1 MRGGRP
7 LVNRA
12 RSRVP
17 GKPRAGEVSGDRQR
31 GALRARATTVDGR
44 PRPRTRPPTSS
55 PNLTTTELRRAP
67 RRRPPPRASR
77 GTAHRLP
84 PDRPAPCATPTRGRH
99 VAAPATVRRVPFET
113 TSAPRSTRRPSRTRR
128 ARPTTT
134 GSLVWQLAGT
144 RPLVSSPPRPRPA
157 DTPNESGVAGRSGGR
172 VAGVP
177 RQVDNTEVHQ
187 TLPDAGPSV
196 AKGAKLLPWPPA
208 RRGSR
213 RRHRPDPER
222 RRPQHRRE
230 VHGDRTSVPP
240 DASLGSAGTTR
251 AEVGQYR
258 QRRARA
264 GREVPAKALV
274 ERLLHPE
281 KRRPRAW
288 NSCRGLRSVSG
299 GRSAAPLAASSSWVS
314 EHPSLL

>member
-99 VAAPATVRRVPFET
+99 VAAPAAVRRVPFET
-113 TSAPRSTRRPSRTRR
+113 TSPLVSRAGRRERAEPARRRRDPWSGSSPEPGRSSARRPGRGPPTLRTSPGSPGEAVAGLPASPGRSTIRRSIKRSPMPDHLSPR
-128 ARPTTT
+128 ARSDHMATLKSVHSATSLGRSRCPRTSSCASRRIVHRLFRALVVAVRVAGGGELTVENAEGLVPEARRSSSAST
-134 GSLVWQLAGT
+134 GQGPPDAGT
-144 RPLVSSPPRPRPA
+144 RQVVTGARVDQRIRGARPRRTGVFRVRGPRP
-157 DTPNESGVAGRSGGR
+157 
-172 VAGVP
+172 
-177 RQVDNTEVHQ
+177 
-187 TLPDAGPSV
+187 
-196 AKGAKLLPWPPA
+196 
-208 RRGSR
+208 
-213 RRHRPDPER
+213 
-222 RRPQHRRE
+222 
-230 VHGDRTSVPP
+230 
-240 DASLGSAGTTR
+240 
-251 AEVGQYR
+251 
-258 QRRARA
+258 
-264 GREVPAKALV
+264 
-274 ERLLHPE
+274 
-281 KRRPRAW
+281 
-288 NSCRGLRSVSG
+288 
-299 GRSAAPLAASSSWVS
+299 
-314 EHPSLL
+314 